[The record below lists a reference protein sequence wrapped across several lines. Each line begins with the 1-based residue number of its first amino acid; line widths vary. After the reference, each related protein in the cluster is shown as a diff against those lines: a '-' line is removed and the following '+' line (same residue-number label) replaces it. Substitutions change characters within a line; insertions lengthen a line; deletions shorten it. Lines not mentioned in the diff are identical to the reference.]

1 MLDLDTREWLLTNG
15 LGSFASGTVSDVR
28 TRTYHGWLIAATNPP
43 SGRTL
48 LFSHL
53 EASLE
58 VLGSVVALG
67 TNFWGNGQIEP
78 RGYELLRCFDINPV
92 PKWIWGQD
100 NWQLTRQLVM
110 PYGLVGTGDW
120 GRSRGALS
128 REQGENS
135 SFLHSSS
142 CPMTPLASSLLTL
155 SAVTHGENPHRLWRL
170 PLGEDRTASPTQ
182 WLPNA
187 HPQFCHRILIQY
199 RYQGTDTAI
208 LRLRLLIAERDF
220 HHQQTAGPE
229 LHFSQLLGQQQIC
242 LQAIN
247 SGHFGIPWH
256 LRWTQGN
263 YQPDAVWY
271 WHYGLPEETKRGLCD
286 KEDLYSPGYLIVTL
300 QPGDVVT
307 LEAQVGFPDPL
318 LGVLTPKTFAEA
330 VEAEQKRLS
339 QIFGWAQRDR
349 GAQKQENN
357 YQCPIL
363 NTQYLSN
370 DASYYPAGSPKDY
383 NKGNLRNALV
393 PQCPMT
399 PFASPVKDAVHS
411 LLRPRSTS
419 LLTRLTQ
426 WLPPAHSP
434 IWQQL
439 LKASDQFIVYRASI
453 AGPTVIAGYHWFN
466 EWGRDTLIALPGL
479 ALVPQRFDLAKGV
492 LRTFGHNCRHGLI
505 PNVFPDVDGE
515 PIYNSIDAALW
526 WIETLGLYLEATQ
539 DWEFL
544 AEQFPVV
551 QQIYKAFVGG
561 THFNIQVDATD
572 GLVSWDARGV
582 ALTWMDVVIGVHP
595 VTPRYGKPVEINA
608 LWYSVLCWLS
618 QWAERLSQLEYGSPV
633 RLTKQAER
641 YAQQAQHVKT
651 SLQKF
656 WNPQLGYLYDT
667 IEPDDRRNFQI
678 RPNAVLALSLH
689 HCGFSEQQGC
699 QVLDLATASLL
710 TPYGLRSLDPGDP
723 EYKGKYEG
731 NQEQRDRA
739 YHQGT
744 VWAWLIGPY
753 IRAWQRFYPQQSLPF
768 DWQPLL
774 DHFLFDACLGSISEI
789 FDGDLPH
796 TPRGAIA
803 QAWSVAEVIRHI
815 K

>member
-1 MLDLDTREWLLTNG
+1 MPDLDTREWLLTNG

-28 TRTYHGWLIAATNPP
+28 TRTYHGWLFAATNPP

-58 VLGSVVALG
+58 ILGSVVALG
-67 TNFWGNGQIEP
+67 TNVWSNGEIEP
-78 RGYELLRCFDINPV
+78 TGYEQLRRFDINPV
-92 PKWIWGQD
+92 PKWTWGQD

-110 PYGLVGTGDW
+110 PYGLVETGDE
-120 GRSRGALS
+120 GTKGQGGKETRG
-128 REQGENS
+128 
-135 SFLHSSS
+135 
-142 CPMTPLASSLLTL
+142 
-155 SAVTHGENPHRLWRL
+155 
-170 PLGEDRTASPTQ
+170 DKQ
-182 WLPNA
+182 WSNA
-187 HPQFCHRILIQY
+187 QFCHQILIQY
-199 RYQGTDTAI
+199 RYEGSETAI

-220 HHQQTAGPE
+220 HHQQTASQE
-229 LHFSQLLGQQQIC
+229 LQFSQLPGQQQVC

-247 SGHFGIPWH
+247 SGRFGIPWH

-271 WHYGLPEETKRGLCD
+271 WDYRFSEETKRGLGD
-286 KEDLYSPGYLIVTL
+286 KEDLHSPGYLIVTL
-300 QPGDVVT
+300 QPGDTVT
-307 LEAQVGFPDPL
+307 LEARVGFPDSVP
-318 LGVLTPKTFAEA
+318 GVLTLKTFVEA
-330 VEAEQKRLS
+330 VEAEQERLS
-339 QIFGWAQRDR
+339 QIFGWREGAEGQGSR
-349 GAQKQENN
+349 GAGEQGRS
-357 YQCPIL
+357 C
-363 NTQYLSN
+363 SN
-370 DASYYPAGSPKDY
+370 FFPSAPLPLCTSASYA
-383 NKGNLRNALV
+383 
-393 PQCPMT
+393 Q
-399 PFASPVKDAVHS
+399 F
-411 LLRPRSTS
+411 
-419 LLTRLTQ
+419 
-426 WLPPAHSP
+426 P

-439 LKASDQFIVYRASI
+439 LKASDQFIVYRSSI

-466 EWGRDTLIALPGL
+466 DWGRDTLIALPGL
-479 ALVPQRFDLAKGV
+479 ALVPQRFDLAKAV
-492 LRTFGHNCRHGLI
+492 LRTFGHYCHHGLI
-505 PNVFPDVDGE
+505 ANAFPELNGE

-539 DWEFL
+539 DWDFL

-582 ALTWMDVVIGVHP
+582 ALTWMDVVIGAHP

-608 LWYSVLCWLS
+608 LWYSALCWLS
-618 QWAERLSQLEYGSPV
+618 QWAERLSQMEYGSPV
-633 RLTKQAER
+633 RLTKQAQR
-641 YAQQAQHVKT
+641 YANQAQDVKT

-678 RPNAVLALSLH
+678 RPNAVLALSLR

-699 QVLDLATASLL
+699 QILDLATTSLL

-731 NQEQRDRA
+731 NQQQRDRA

-744 VWAWLIGPY
+744 VWTWLIGPY

-789 FDGDLPH
+789 FDGDSPH

>member
-1 MLDLDTREWLLTNG
+1 MPDLDTREWLITNG

-28 TRTYHGWLIAATNPP
+28 TRTYHGWLFTATNPP

-78 RGYELLRCFDINPV
+78 TGYQRLRSFDINPV

-100 NWQLTRQLVM
+100 NWQLTRQLLM
-110 PYGLVGTGDW
+110 PYGW
-120 GRSRGALS
+120 GESSEWG
-128 REQGENS
+128 QGEISNAPY
-135 SFLHSSS
+135 
-142 CPMTPLASSLLTL
+142 PM
-155 SAVTHGENPHRLWRL
+155 PHA
-170 PLGEDRTASPTQ
+170 PG
-182 WLPNA
+182 
-187 HPQFCHRILIQY
+187 QFCDRILINY
-199 RYQGTDTAI
+199 RYEGSHPAI

-220 HHQQTAGPE
+220 HHQQTASAK
-229 LHFSQLLGQQQIC
+229 LHFSQLLGEQQVC

-247 SGHFGIPWH
+247 SGRFGIPWH

-271 WHYGLPEETKRGLCD
+271 WHYGLPEETKRGLGD

-300 QPGDVVT
+300 QPGDAVT
-307 LEAQVGFPDPL
+307 LEARVGFPDSML
-318 LGVLTPKTFAEA
+318 SVLTPKTFAEA
-330 VEAEQKRLS
+330 VEAEQNRLS
-339 QIFGWAQRDR
+339 QIFGWGERGGGAEGQGSR
-349 GAQKQENN
+349 GAGEQGNN
-357 YQCPIL
+357 YE
-363 NTQYLSN
+363 
-370 DASYYPAGSPKDY
+370 
-383 NKGNLRNALV
+383 
-393 PQCPMT
+393 CPM
-399 PFASPVKDAVHS
+399 PH
-411 LLRPRSTS
+411 
-419 LLTRLTQ
+419 
-426 WLPPAHSP
+426 AHSP
-434 IWQQL
+434 LWQQL

-453 AGPTVIAGYHWFN
+453 AGPTIIAGYHWFN
-466 EWGRDTLIALPGL
+466 DWGRDTLIALPGL

-492 LRTFGHNCRHGLI
+492 LQTFGYYCRQGLI
-505 PNVFPDVDGE
+505 PNAFPDVDGE
-515 PIYNSIDAALW
+515 PIYNSVDAALW

-539 DWEFL
+539 DWDFL
-544 AEQFPVV
+544 AEQFPIV

-572 GLVSWDARGV
+572 GLVSWDAPGV
-582 ALTWMDVVIGVHP
+582 ALTWMDVVIGSHP

-608 LWYSVLCWLS
+608 LWYSALCWLS
-618 QWAERLSQLEYGSPV
+618 QWAERLSQLDYGSSA
-633 RLTKQAER
+633 RLTKQAQR
-641 YAQQAQHVKT
+641 YTQQAEHVKT

-678 RPNAVLALSLH
+678 RPNAVLALSLQ
-689 HCGFSEQQGC
+689 HCGFSVQQGC
-699 QVLDLATASLL
+699 QILDLATTSLL
-710 TPYGLRSLDPGDP
+710 TPYGLRSLDPGDR

-731 NQEQRDRA
+731 NSEQRDRT

-774 DHFLFDACLGSISEI
+774 EHFLSDACLGSISEI

>member
-1 MLDLDTREWLLTNG
+1 MADLDTREWVLTNG

-28 TRTYHGWLIAATNPP
+28 TRTYHGWLFAATNPP

-58 VLGSVVALG
+58 VLGSVVPLG

-78 RGYELLRCFDINPV
+78 TGYELLRSFDINPV

-110 PYGLVGTGDW
+110 PYGWEG
-120 GRSRGALS
+120 
-128 REQGENS
+128 S
-135 SFLHSSS
+135 SE
-142 CPMTPLASSLLTL
+142 
-155 SAVTHGENPHRLWRL
+155 ENPTPHS
-170 PLGEDRTASPTQ
+170 RTEAINRVSPT
-182 WLPNA
+182 PYS
-187 HPQFCHRILIQY
+187 QFCHRILIHY
-199 RYQGTDTAI
+199 RYEGSHTAI

-220 HHQQTAGPE
+220 HHQQTASAK
-229 LHFSQLLGQQQIC
+229 LQFSQMLGQQQVC

-247 SGHFGIPWH
+247 SGRFGIPWH

-271 WHYGLPEETKRGLCD
+271 WYYGLPEETKRGLGD

-300 QPGDVVT
+300 QPGDAVT
-307 LEAQVGFPDPL
+307 LEARVGFPDSML
-318 LGVLTPKTFAEA
+318 SVMTDKTFAEA
-330 VEAEQKRLS
+330 VEAEQDRLS
-339 QIFGWAQRDR
+339 QIFGWGEGGR
-349 GAQKQENN
+349 GAEETNQFKIQNSKFKIKELL
-357 YQCPIL
+357 P
-363 NTQYLSN
+363 S
-370 DASYYPAGSPKDY
+370 
-383 NKGNLRNALV
+383 
-393 PQCPMT
+393 
-399 PFASPVKDAVHS
+399 ASPF
-411 LLRPRSTS
+411 P
-419 LLTRLTQ
+419 
-426 WLPPAHSP
+426 LPNAHSP
-434 IWQQL
+434 LWQQL

-466 EWGRDTLIALPGL
+466 DWGRDTLIALPGL

-492 LRTFGHNCRHGLI
+492 LRTFGHYCRYGLI
-505 PNVFPDVDGE
+505 PNAFPDVNGE

-539 DWEFL
+539 DWNFL

-582 ALTWMDVVIGVHP
+582 ALTWMDVVIGSHP

-608 LWYSVLCWLS
+608 LWYSALCWLS
-618 QWAERLSQLEYGSPV
+618 QWAERLSQLDYGSSA
-633 RLTKQAER
+633 RLTKQAQR
-641 YAQQAQHVKT
+641 YTQQAEHVKT

-678 RPNAVLALSLH
+678 RPNAVLALSLY

-699 QVLDLATASLL
+699 QILDLATTSLL

-723 EYKGKYEG
+723 EYKGKYQG

-753 IRAWQRFYPQQSLPF
+753 IRAWQRFYPQRSLPF

-774 DHFLFDACLGSISEI
+774 DHFLFDACLGSLSEI
-789 FDGDLPH
+789 FDGDSPH

-803 QAWSVAEVIRHI
+803 QAWSVAEVIRHV

>member
-1 MLDLDTREWLLTNG
+1 MPDLDTREWLLTNG

-28 TRTYHGWLIAATNPP
+28 TRTYHGWLFTATNPP

-58 VLGSVVALG
+58 VFGGVVALG
-67 TNFWGNGQIEP
+67 TNVWGNSQIELT
-78 RGYELLRCFDINPV
+78 GYELLRCFDINPV

-100 NWQLTRQLVM
+100 NWQLIRQLVM

-120 GRSRGALS
+120 GQ
-128 REQGENS
+128 REIS
-135 SFLHSSS
+135 
-142 CPMTPLASSLLTL
+142 
-155 SAVTHGENPHRLWRL
+155 
-170 PLGEDRTASPTQ
+170 
-182 WLPNA
+182 NA
-187 HPQFCHRILIQY
+187 PAEFGHRILIQY
-199 RYQGTDTAI
+199 RYEGSDTAI

-220 HHQQTAGPE
+220 HHQQTANQG
-229 LHFSQLLGQQQIC
+229 LQFSELLGQQQVC
-242 LQAIN
+242 LQAKN
-247 SGHFGIPWH
+247 YGHFGIPWH

-263 YQPDAVWY
+263 YQSDAVWY
-271 WHYGLPEETKRGLCD
+271 WNYGLPEETKRGLGN

-300 QPGDVVT
+300 QPGDAVT
-307 LEAQVGFPDPL
+307 LEARVGFPDSMA
-318 LGVLTPKTFAEA
+318 GVLTSETFAEA
-330 VEAEQKRLS
+330 VEAEQERLS
-339 QIFGWAQRDR
+339 QIFGWSEGGR
-349 GAQKQENN
+349 GAEEQRSKGVIKNRISLPQSLLP
-357 YQCPIL
+357 PIPRPL
-363 NTQYLSN
+363 PLMPH
-370 DASYYPAGSPKDY
+370 DASRLKSENPFGSSSWGKPPDALY
-383 NKGNLRNALV
+383 QTRKGRGLANAALCAASSPLGRRPDCLTTALA
-393 PQCPMT
+393 PQCPLPLM
-399 PFASPVKDAVHS
+399 
-411 LLRPRSTS
+411 PRGGPEFPNAQST
-419 LLTRLTQ
+419 
-426 WLPPAHSP
+426 

-453 AGPTVIAGYHWFN
+453 AGPTIIAGYHWFN
-466 EWGRDTLIALPGL
+466 DRGRDILIALPGL
-479 ALVPQRFDLAKGV
+479 ALVPQRFDLAKRV
-492 LRTFGHNCRHGLI
+492 LGTFGHYCRHGLI
-505 PNVFPDVDGE
+505 PNAFPDADGE
-515 PIYNSIDAALW
+515 PLYNSIDVALW

-551 QQIYKAFVGG
+551 QQIHKAFVGG
-561 THFNIQVDATD
+561 TRYNIQVDATD
-572 GLVSWDARGV
+572 GLISWDAHGV
-582 ALTWMDVVIGVHP
+582 ALTWMDVVIGAHP
-595 VTPRYGKPVEINA
+595 LTPRHGKPVEINA
-608 LWYSVLCWLS
+608 LWYSALCWLS
-618 QWAERLSQLEYGSPV
+618 QWAERLSELKFGDPV
-633 RLTKQAER
+633 RLTKQAQR
-641 YAQQAQHVKT
+641 YTQQAQQVKT

-689 HCGFSEQQGC
+689 HCGFFPQQGC

-723 EYKGKYEG
+723 EYKGRYEG

-744 VWAWLIGPY
+744 VWAWLIGPF

-774 DHFLFDACLGSISEI
+774 EHFLSGASLGAISESY
-789 FDGDLPH
+789 DGDAPH

>member
-28 TRTYHGWLIAATNPP
+28 TRTYHGWLFAATNPP
-43 SGRTL
+43 CDRTL

-78 RGYELLRCFDINPV
+78 TGYELLRCFDINPV

-100 NWQLTRQLVM
+100 NWQLTRQLLM
-110 PYGLVGTGDW
+110 PYGWEG
-120 GRSRGALS
+120 S
-128 REQGENS
+128 REWGVGSREENHTS
-135 SFLHSSS
+135 HS
-142 CPMTPLASSLLTL
+142 
-155 SAVTHGENPHRLWRL
+155 
-170 PLGEDRTASPTQ
+170 
-182 WLPNA
+182 
-187 HPQFCHRILIQY
+187 QFCHRILIQY
-199 RYQGTDTAI
+199 RYNGSHTAI

-220 HHQQTAGPE
+220 HHQQTASPR
-229 LHFSQLLGQQQIC
+229 LQFLQLLGEQQVC
-242 LQAIN
+242 LQAKN
-247 SGHFGIPWH
+247 SGHLGIPWH
-256 LRWTQGN
+256 LRWTQGI
-263 YQPDAVWY
+263 YQTDAVWY
-271 WHYGLPEETKRGLCD
+271 WNYGFPEERKRGLGD
-286 KEDLYSPGYLIVTL
+286 KEDLYSPGYLVVTL
-300 QPGDVVT
+300 QPGDTVT
-307 LEAQVGFPDPL
+307 LEARVGFPDPMP
-318 LGVLTPKTFAEA
+318 GVLTSETFAEA

-339 QIFGWAQRDR
+339 QIFGWREGGKEAEEGEEQGEGCR
-349 GAQKQENN
+349 GEEF
-357 YQCPIL
+357 
-363 NTQYLSN
+363 
-370 DASYYPAGSPKDY
+370 SPCSQ
-383 NKGNLRNALV
+383 LRAPLLL
-393 PQCPMT
+393 PHSPLPT
-399 PFASPVKDAVHS
+399 PHS
-411 LLRPRSTS
+411 LL
-419 LLTRLTQ
+419 
-426 WLPPAHSP
+426 
-434 IWQQL
+434 WQQL

-466 EWGRDTLIALPGL
+466 DWGRDTLIALPGL

-492 LRTFGHNCRHGLI
+492 LRTFGYYCRHGLI
-505 PNVFPDVDGE
+505 PNAFPDVNGE

-572 GLVSWDARGV
+572 GLVSWDAPGV
-582 ALTWMDVVIGVHP
+582 ALTWMDVVIGAHP

-608 LWYSVLCWLS
+608 LWYSALCWLS
-618 QWAERLSQLEYGSPV
+618 QWAEQLSQLEYGSPV
-633 RLTKQAER
+633 RLTKQAQR
-641 YAQQAQHVKT
+641 YAQQAQRVKT

-656 WNPQLGYLYDT
+656 WNPHLGYLYDT

-689 HCGFSEQQGC
+689 HCAFSEQQGC
-699 QVLDLATASLL
+699 QVLDLATVSLL

-723 EYKGKYEG
+723 EYKGRYEG

-753 IRAWQRFYPQQSLPF
+753 IRAWQRFYPQRSLPF

-789 FDGDLPH
+789 FDGDAPH
-796 TPRGAIA
+796 KPRGAIA